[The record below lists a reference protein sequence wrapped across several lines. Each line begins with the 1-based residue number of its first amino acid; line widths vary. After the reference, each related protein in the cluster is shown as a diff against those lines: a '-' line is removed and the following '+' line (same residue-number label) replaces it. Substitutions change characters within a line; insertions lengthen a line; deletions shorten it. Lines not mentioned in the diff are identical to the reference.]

1 MADTAQAQT
10 TGSAATAGTTSASP
24 LTSTSTVMSS
34 SAQQSN
40 VLPPQVPGTPVDP
53 SAVPVP
59 PHANEPTPPVPPEAA
74 EIAAT
79 PLGPFFVPD
88 KPSVVSS
95 AVPNTPISLPSVNS
109 SAMSNAKQDVPKV
122 VARIPIQA
130 PARIP
135 IQAPSSVVTVVTP
148 DSPRKFKLKRNLIVY
163 DDKIEDMEDTNK
175 VSVDKIDDLA
185 ESMEIQQ
192 TDSQSLGL
200 TTEVIQEKCGPEHL
214 KDDSKQN
221 INILASSLESRNIL
235 ESKYTL
241 ESKNTLESKDTL
253 ESKKTLESSSEL
265 DLENKLLYK
274 TNEFTFGTKDSRGY
288 NVNTEKTVENVATS
302 VTLPVEKS
310 VDTLETIPKD
320 YTATTPTPTPTPTPS
335 DSQKSIRLLQEP
347 EKFCKLQSEEKVLSS
362 GVSNESFGTNSLVSN
377 ESNIL
382 EGISKVSNETESLAL
397 SKDTAIVKD
406 LLRTDDGREINEKTV
421 VERQNKEIVLSESM
435 SAAEGKVCNNIELD
449 KNKVD
454 GCKAIMSLPTG
465 ETGVVSERDDSV
477 GGLVRN
483 MENQVTS
490 WAGDAE
496 GDTAMSATTTTPAA
510 TEPTT
515 TPDKEDNTN
524 KMEIV
529 EKDTTPFERNH
540 ESETENTELRN
551 FSSITQLV
559 AQEEENKIVENDSN
573 SSDLNLSKQSLE
585 NNEPVEAAI
594 SNGPAS
600 EDNNEIEDD
609 AERDVPSLEDIE
621 STLDE
626 VNQSQGI
633 LGVDGCTSNENAIE
647 AATSLEPVTIGSA
660 MQPIEESMEAHSI
673 GDSSEVFNTE
683 TMALIESSADEDS
696 SCVGGLV
703 INSVVGAAE
712 ALAQFPPDE
721 EDTEQTGSK
730 ELMDISISGP
740 TNEEEEEGPAAKRL
754 RLENGVED
762 PGKKLLDSD
771 VKNVLLKMA
780 PIKNGHGLWD
790 AAKLKELLH
799 NKGSILLRLHLS
811 PDVAEANST
820 EDHNQD
826 LSAIMIEVKDDDHI
840 MGLSHLDSDA
850 DYDPL
855 AMSIV
860 EHMSPMVPGSG
871 RGRGTSGTPG
881 LAGVGRSTSL
891 QPAVPHAPGF
901 QLEHLYDLEFEDPQ
915 HMGSNSSAWTNAG
928 MDNQGYQHDQVHHH
942 QVYQHDPVHRI
953 HHQGYHHQVYQH
965 EQVHTLQ
972 QQQQK
977 YSVAATV
984 TPPKKLPSISKS
996 QQKELLN
1003 IEPPKGEYP
1012 NPNSSRPLRYPPGSV
1027 TARGRK
1033 RGRPPLSYRNSF
1045 SPPSGRVYDPHSPA
1059 SKPTTAT
1066 TPSPI
1071 PPPAKVR
1078 RIVPPKPP
1086 LKFRAPTPPRNAFSS
1101 IKNTPKPSEIEARRA
1116 KLEPF
1121 IRQEEMKE
1129 IQKTNTEGPK
1139 DELDCP
1145 KIHAYKYMQLS
1156 TKVLKGGAVKLVCVF
1171 CQTVFR
1177 KKTALQGHIRYKHRF
1192 MQQCPICKE
1201 NLNSKGNKYILRFHI
1216 LKQHKD
1222 VPAYQCEKCPE
1233 AFKLEHHLKNHKRMV
1248 HKIQEEKSEESEA
1261 TTTTNEETEEEE
1273 YEDRN
1278 HISQSGGDEYDDDEY
1293 DDIYD
1298 DEIKENLVE
1307 REIERIKRAREGE
1320 LEKRDKR
1327 REEAHRILE
1336 QFEQQNR
1343 ILEWEKTQQKIPK
1356 KRGPKP
1362 KIKQLSDLIK
1372 VPKKRG
1378 PKPKIKP
1385 VSDENLISDS
1395 SSSSKKPGPRKKG
1408 IESSAEEQTEQEKEE
1423 EEESGEKDVGADRSR
1438 SRGRGG
1444 GKRGRPSSSSTTAA
1458 ATSAAAVGRRKGT
1471 PQKSKVL
1478 APSVTATPLRKR
1490 GPPLRRD
1497 IGRTLRLESRRRQYP
1512 ARGQR

>member
-1 MADTAQAQT
+1 MADTAQAST
-10 TGSAATAGTTSASP
+10 TSSAAGTTSASP

-34 SAQQSN
+34 SALQTN
-40 VLPPQVPGTPVDP
+40 VLQQPQVPTPVDP

-59 PHANEPTPPVPPEAA
+59 PHANEPTLPAPPEAA
-74 EIAAT
+74 GIAAT
-79 PLGPFFVPD
+79 PVKPFSDPSPLPTIKTSFPVLPSE
-88 KPSVVSS
+88 KPPVVSS
-95 AVPNTPISLPSVNS
+95 AVSTAKPNVS
-109 SAMSNAKQDVPKV
+109 KV
-122 VARIPIQA
+122 VEK
-130 PARIP
+130 IP
-135 IQAPSSVVTVVTP
+135 IQAPSSVFTAITP
-148 DSPRKFKLKRNLIVY
+148 DSPKKFKLKRNIITTNMVVSK
-163 DDKIEDMEDTNK
+163 DKIEDSEDKNK
-175 VSVDKIDDLA
+175 ASA
-185 ESMEIQQ
+185 ESIESRQ
-192 TDSQSLGL
+192 TDSHLLVL
-200 TTEVIQEKCGPEHL
+200 TSEDSQEKCGPEIV
-214 KDDSKQN
+214 KDNSKQN
-221 INILASSLESRNIL
+221 ISILASSLESKSTLKSSL
-235 ESKYTL
+235 EL
-241 ESKNTLESKDTL
+241 N
-253 ESKKTLESSSEL
+253 
-265 DLENKLLYK
+265 LENKLLYK
-274 TNEFTFGTKDSRGY
+274 TSELTFGTTDSCVY
-288 NVNTEKTVENVATS
+288 NANTEKTVEMVDTS
-302 VTLPVEKS
+302 VNLPVEKS
-310 VDTLETIPKD
+310 VGTIKTNPTD
-320 YTATTPTPTPTPTPS
+320 STATTPS
-335 DSQKSIRLLQEP
+335 DSHESKKVLQES
-347 EKFCKLQSEEKVLSS
+347 EKFCKLQSEEKILSS
-362 GVSNESFGTNSLVSN
+362 GVSNESSGTNSLVSN

-382 EGISKVSNETESLAL
+382 EGISKVSNETESLGL
-397 SKDTAIVKD
+397 SKDKTIVNE
-406 LLRTDDGREINEKTV
+406 LLRIDDGREIKEKTV
-421 VERQNKEIVLSESM
+421 VRQNNEILLSEGI
-435 SAAEGKVCNNIELD
+435 SAGEGKVCNNIELD
-449 KNKVD
+449 ENKLD
-454 GCKAIMSLPTG
+454 GSKAVMSMPT
-465 ETGVVSERDDSV
+465 ETGLVSDTDDTG

-496 GDTAMSATTTTPAA
+496 GDTAMSATTDTNA
-510 TEPTT
+510 TITE
-515 TPDKEDNTN
+515 KEDITN
-524 KMEIV
+524 KIMDTL
-529 EKDTTPFERNH
+529 EKDTSLYERKQ
-540 ESETENTELRN
+540 ESEIENTELRN
-551 FSSITQLV
+551 FSSITQLAA
-559 AQEEENKIVENDSN
+559 AQDDKNNIVEKDSN
-573 SSDLNLSKQSLE
+573 SSDVNLSKESLE
-585 NNEPVEAAI
+585 NNVNENLAVLNNGPVGEVI
-594 SNGPAS
+594 SNGPPT
-600 EDNNEIEDD
+600 EYNNENDDD
-609 AERDVPSLEDIE
+609 AGRDHVPSLEDIE

-633 LGVDGCTSNENAIE
+633 LGVDGCTVNENAIE

-660 MQPIEESMEAHSI
+660 MQPIEESMEAHSCA
-673 GDSSEVFNTE
+673 DSSEVFNTE

-740 TNEEEEEGPAAKRL
+740 TNEDEGPAAKRL

-790 AAKLKELLH
+790 AAKLKEILH

-826 LSAIMIEVKDDDHI
+826 LSAIMVEVKDDDHI

-855 AMSIV
+855 ALSIV

-871 RGRGTSGTPG
+871 RGYSRSPVRGGTSGTPG
-881 LAGVGRSTSL
+881 LGGVGRSTSL
-891 QPAVPHAPGF
+891 QPAVPRGPGF
-901 QLEHLYDLEFEDPQ
+901 QLDHLYDLEFEDPQ
-915 HMGSNSSAWTNAG
+915 HMGSSSAWTNAG
-928 MDNQGYQHDQVHHH
+928 MDNQGYQHDQVPHH
-942 QVYQHDPVHRI
+942 QVYQHDPVHHI

-965 EQVHTLQ
+965 DQVHTLRQQQ

-977 YSVAATV
+977 YSVAASV
-984 TPPKKLPSISKS
+984 TPPKNLPSITKTP
-996 QQKELLN
+996 QKGLLVHE
-1003 IEPPKGEYP
+1003 EPPKGVYP
-1012 NPNSSRPLRYPPGSV
+1012 NPNSSRPLRYPPGSL

-1033 RGRPPLSYRNSF
+1033 RGRPPICYRNSF
-1045 SPPSGRVYDPHSPA
+1045 SPPSGRVDDPRSPGF
-1059 SKPTTAT
+1059 KPTTAT
-1066 TPSPI
+1066 TPSPL

-1078 RIVPPKPP
+1078 RVVTPKAP

-1129 IQKTNTEGPK
+1129 IEKTNKEDEGPK
-1139 DELDCP
+1139 DELNCP

-1156 TKVLKGGAVKLVCVF
+1156 TKVLKGGTVKLVCVF

-1261 TTTTNEETEEEE
+1261 TTTTTNEETEEEE

-1278 HISQSGGDEYDDDEY
+1278 HISQSGGDDYDD

-1320 LEKRDKR
+1320 IEKRDKR

-1343 ILEWEKTQQKIPK
+1343 MLEWERTIQKVPK

-1362 KIKQLSDLIK
+1362 KIKPLSDLIK

-1385 VSDENLISDS
+1385 LPDENLLSDIS
-1395 SSSSKKPGPRKKG
+1395 SSSSRMDDLAIRAGFL
-1408 IESSAEEQTEQEKEE
+1408 
-1423 EEESGEKDVGADRSR
+1423 DFF
-1438 SRGRGG
+1438 
-1444 GKRGRPSSSSTTAA
+1444 
-1458 ATSAAAVGRRKGT
+1458 AV
-1471 PQKSKVL
+1471 
-1478 APSVTATPLRKR
+1478 
-1490 GPPLRRD
+1490 
-1497 IGRTLRLESRRRQYP
+1497 
-1512 ARGQR
+1512 